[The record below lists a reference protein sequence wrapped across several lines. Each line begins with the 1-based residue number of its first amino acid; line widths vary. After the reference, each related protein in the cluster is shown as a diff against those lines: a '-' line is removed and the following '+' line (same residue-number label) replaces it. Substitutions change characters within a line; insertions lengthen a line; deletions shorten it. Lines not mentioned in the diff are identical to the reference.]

1 MERVKKQEYVKDF
14 NSVLKK
20 TDFLMIAHYKG
31 LSVSE
36 ISSLR
41 TQIKESKSK
50 FRVAKN
56 TLARRAFKDT
66 NFEIVEKLLVGPTSL
81 AYSDD
86 PVSTSKVMVNF
97 AKENDNL
104 KILGGAMG
112 SQELSVDEIRKLA
125 SLPSMENLRAK
136 ILGLL
141 TSQQN
146 KIVNALQAKQ
156 SELVRLLTTKYKS

>member
-1 MERVKKQEYVKDF
+1 
-14 NSVLKK
+14 NTS
-20 TDFLMIAHYKG
+20 FLGPSNEAANRTLRFEHEDRGDKG